1 MPRGRKQIPT
11 AIKQLRGS
19 AKKDPQRINAN
30 EPKPQQKKTRKP
42 AWITDQ
48 HAKDAWKYYSELLDE
63 LGVITV
69 ADKMAM
75 EQLAVAY
82 ANWRRCQA
90 DVDQRG
96 AVVMNDKGTPTR
108 NPNDIAARDWYDRT
122 LKLLLEFGL
131 TPSSRTRIHAD
142 KPIQAIAAI
151 KPRNLD

>member
-82 ANWRRCQA
+82 ANWRRCQ
-90 DVDQRG
+90 
-96 AVVMNDKGTPTR
+96 
-108 NPNDIAARDWYDRT
+108 
-122 LKLLLEFGL
+122 
-131 TPSSRTRIHAD
+131 
-142 KPIQAIAAI
+142 
-151 KPRNLD
+151 